1 VSRPDPLLRN
11 SSPGRRSGDA
21 RASVASPAG
30 TLALAR
36 LRERG
41 RAVCVGPGR
50 THALTP
56 AEELVLATEPM
67 QRLLRLRQMGL
78 AHHGLPG
85 AEHTRLSHSLGTAYW
100 AVRMLEGLSP
110 RDRVNVEGRLGPN
123 VSLELLVRLFAL
135 VHDIALLPLG
145 HTLRFQIGLF
155 EPDAAFGD
163 GLRGCLRRVAAECV
177 GRVGADAQ
185 RRALVATLEAHLA
198 LCAAVARA
206 PRILAGA
213 SPEPLTDAV
222 SPADVV
228 AALPA
233 LTFVYDV
240 VHGVY
245 AADLIDVCVRDMHA
259 IGRDWELP
267 STLLRAGAAFVVRP
281 GDGAW
286 PAASEPGHGV
296 DEIFRYGVRATRDG
310 RVDSAVLTDL
320 LHVHLTRF
328 DIAEKG
334 FYERRKCAAD
344 AMLDKCLRRLRAAD
358 GAALER
364 ALDPHGLLRMG
375 DDELLDRLIALEH
388 AVVGDGPRLAADLRA
403 GWLHDEAFALEASL
417 APDLADVA
425 GRLRTAAQ
433 RTAMEERIAAAVP
446 GLGADEVIVSPL
458 PERMQGKPADTLVGW
473 HDGEVVPLH
482 RLAARVGFAP
492 AAVDLCAQYRALRRL
507 SVLIPRGCPHAAA
520 VAAAC
525 REALA
530 LPEGRA
536 PAFVRVGGAA

>member
-1 VSRPDPLLRN
+1 M
-11 SSPGRRSGDA
+11 
-21 RASVASPAG
+21 
-30 TLALAR
+30 
-36 LRERG
+36 
-41 RAVCVGPGR
+41 CVGPGR

-67 QRLLRLRQMGL
+67 QRLRRLRQMGL
-78 AHHGLPG
+78 AYHGLPG

-110 RDRVNVEGRLGPN
+110 RDRVNVARMEGRLGPD

-155 EPDAAFGD
+155 EPDGAFGD
-163 GLRGCLRRVAAECV
+163 GLRGCLRRVGAECAQ
-177 GRVGADAQ
+177 RLTADADDDSQ
-185 RRALVATLEAHLA
+185 RRALVATFEKHLA

-213 SPEPLTDAV
+213 APEPLTEAV

-245 AADLIDVCVRDMHA
+245 AADLIDVCVRDMQA
-259 IGRDWELP
+259 IGRSWELP
-267 STLLRAGAAFVVRP
+267 SSLLGAGAAFVSRP

-286 PAASEPGHGV
+286 PAGNERGHGV
-296 DEIFRYGVRATRDG
+296 DEVFRYGVRAIRDG

-320 LHVHLTRF
+320 LSVHLTRF
-328 DIAEKG
+328 DIAQKG

-358 GAALER
+358 GAALDR
-364 ALDPHGLLRMG
+364 ALDPHRLLRMG
-375 DDELLDRLIALEH
+375 DDELLDALIALES
-388 AVVGDGPRLAADLRA
+388 AVVGDGPRPAADLRA
-403 GWLHDEAFALEASL
+403 GWLHDEAFALEAAL

-433 RTAMEERIAAAVP
+433 RTAMEARIAAAVP
-446 GLGADEVIVSPL
+446 GLDADEVIVSAL
-458 PERMQGKPADTLVGW
+458 PERMQGKPANTLVGW
-473 HDGEVVPLH
+473 HDGEVVPFD
-482 RLAARVGFAP
+482 RLAARIGFAP
-492 AAVDLCAQYRALRRL
+492 AAVDLCAQYRAVRRL
-507 SVLIPRGCPHAAA
+507 SVLVPRGCPHAAA

-525 REALA
+525 REGLGVVPEERALA
-530 LPEGRA
+530 S
-536 PAFVRVGGAA
+536 VRLGGAA